1 MSATIDATV
10 ASEWIKAWAWR
21 STRLA
26 YLLLGGLTV
35 AFSVFVASATST
47 TSDGAIG
54 ADGGISYDG
63 AIGADAGGGDD
74 DLMVNAL
81 AGILPGVIIA
91 AAIGAAAI
99 SNEYGSG
106 MIAPTFAAT
115 PRRHR
120 VVLAKAGVVWLCTT
134 VVGIVSAYAS
144 YFAARQVQRGN
155 GYVGP
160 GYPDPDLTD
169 PTIIRAIVGTGI
181 IIGLIALMA
190 VGVGAVVK
198 RTAIAL
204 PIVVASLVL
213 PGMAVV
219 DESAARLLQ
228 RWSPLAGFAI
238 QHTVD
243 RPATAQ
249 PTTTSPLFYRGAP
262 LAGLAVTAGYAAV
275 AVLAGLAATRRRDI

>member
-1 MSATIDATV
+1 MSATIGATV
-10 ASEWIKAWAWR
+10 ASEWIKAWARR

-47 TSDGAIG
+47 TSDGALG
-54 ADGGISYDG
+54 AGGGISYDG
-63 AIGADAGGGDD
+63 AIGADAAGDD

-81 AGILPGVIIA
+81 AGILPGVIVA
-91 AAIGAAAI
+91 AAIGAVAI

-115 PRRHR
+115 PRRHC
-120 VVLAKAGVVWLCTT
+120 VVLAKAGVVWLGTT

-144 YFAARQVQRGN
+144 YFAARPVQRGN
-155 GYVGP
+155 GYVGT

-181 IIGLIALMA
+181 IIGLIATMA

-219 DESAARLLQ
+219 DDSAARLLQ

-243 RPATAQ
+243 RSATAQ
-249 PTTTSPLFYRGAP
+249 PTTTSPLFYGVAP

>member
-1 MSATIDATV
+1 
-10 ASEWIKAWAWR
+10 
-21 STRLA
+21 
-26 YLLLGGLTV
+26 
-35 AFSVFVASATST
+35 
-47 TSDGAIG
+47 
-54 ADGGISYDG
+54 
-63 AIGADAGGGDD
+63 
-74 DLMVNAL
+74 MVNAL

-144 YFAARQVQRGN
+144 YFAARPVQRGN

-204 PIVVASLVL
+204 PIVIASLVL

-249 PTTTSPLFYRGAP
+249 PTTTSPLFYAVAP

-275 AVLAGLAATRRRDI
+275 AVLAGLAATRRLDI

>member
-1 MSATIDATV
+1 MSATISATV
-10 ASEWIKAWAWR
+10 ASEWIKAWARR

-35 AFSVFVASATST
+35 AFSVFVAGATST
-47 TSDGAIG
+47 TSDGALG
-54 ADGGISYDG
+54 AGGGIRYDG
-63 AIGADAGGGDD
+63 AIGADAGGDD

-81 AGILPGVIIA
+81 AGVLPGVIIA
-91 AAIGAAAI
+91 AAIGAVAI

-144 YFAARQVQRGN
+144 YFAARPVQRGN
-155 GYVGP
+155 GYVGT

-181 IIGLIALMA
+181 IIGLIGLMA

-198 RTAIAL
+198 RAAIAL
-204 PIVVASLVL
+204 PIVIASLVL

-219 DESAARLLQ
+219 DESTARLLQ

-238 QHTVD
+238 QHTAD

-249 PTTTSPLFYRGAP
+249 PTTTSPLFYGVAP